1 MDIHKVSSGHA
12 DAILD
17 PGRGLLAA
25 RWSGYEVKRRVTPAE
40 PPEEGETQVKCRNP
54 PIWHRDTQ

>member
-1 MDIHKVSSGHA
+1 MDISSVSGGHA

-25 RWSGYEVKRRVTPAE
+25 RWSGCDVKYCVTPAE
-40 PPEEGETQVKCRNP
+40 PPEDGETQVKCRNP
-54 PIWHRDTQ
+54 PIWHWDKQ